1 MVYDRFVNG
10 FEKDSH
16 FGTFELCR
24 EAGKNDVKLTWVRIK
39 ISRFDKNILTIAK
52 ASGIVHTKKQKK
64 AYKKATTLTS
74 GNRWFKS
81 RRLL

>member
-1 MVYDRFVNG
+1 MAHDRFVNR

-39 ISRFDKNILTIAK
+39 LSKFDKNILTRSK
-52 ASGIVHTKKQKK
+52 TGGIVHTKKHKKSIQKSHH
-64 AYKKATTLTS
+64 AYEWLPVA
-74 GNRWFKS
+74 
-81 RRLL
+81 